1 MASTDAGTPA
11 AGNGDGRPPAEPKA
25 RRGLRDSAWGKLALF
40 GLVLVAA
47 VVSTRTCGAANRN
60 ISSDEAIEIAKE
72 NASFVPCPEVPC
84 AQSRYVQRGIPPRAY
99 WGVVLS
105 EKLDAD
111 GLPTKYESFLVDA
124 ITGDVS
130 RL

>member
-11 AGNGDGRPPAEPKA
+11 AGNGQPPAEPTP
-25 RRGLRDSAWGKLALF
+25 RRGLRDRALGKLLIL
-40 GLVLVAA
+40 GLVLAA
-47 VVSTRTCGAANRN
+47 AFLSTRACGAADRN
-60 ISSDEAIEIAKE
+60 VSSDEAIEIAKK
-72 NASFVPCPEVPC
+72 NASFEPCPQVPC
-84 AQSRYVQRGIPPRAY
+84 AQSRFIQKGIPPRPY

-105 EKLDAD
+105 EKLDAE
-111 GLPTKYESFLVDA
+111 GVPTRTESFLVDA

>member
-11 AGNGDGRPPAEPKA
+11 AGDGDGRPPPAPTP
-25 RRGLRDSAWGKLALF
+25 RRGLRDSAWGKLALL
-40 GLVLVAA
+40 GLVLLAA
-47 VVSTRTCGAANRN
+47 FVSTRACAADRN
-60 ISSDEAIEIAKE
+60 VSSDEAIELAKE
-72 NASFVPCPEVPC
+72 NASFEPCPEVPC

-99 WGVVLS
+99 WGVVLY
-105 EKLDAD
+105 EKLDAE
-111 GLPTKYESFLVDA
+111 GRPTNHESFLVDT

>member
-1 MASTDAGTPA
+1 MSSTDAGTQA
-11 AGNGDGRPPAEPKA
+11 ADNGAPPPQPTPP
-25 RRGLRDSAWGKLALF
+25 RRGLRDSAWGKLALL
-40 GLVLVAA
+40 GLVLLAA
-47 VVSTRTCGAANRN
+47 IVSTRTCGAADRN
-60 ISSDEAIEIAKE
+60 VSSDEAIELAKE
-72 NASFVPCPEVPC
+72 NASFEPCPQVPC
-84 AQSRYVQRGIPPRAY
+84 AQSRFIQRGIPPRAY

>member
-11 AGNGDGRPPAEPKA
+11 AGDGNGRPPAEPKT
-25 RRGLRDSAWGKLALF
+25 RRGLRDRAFGKLALL

-60 ISSDEAIEIAKE
+60 VSSDEAIEIAKR
-72 NASFVPCPEVPC
+72 NASFEPCPEVQC
-84 AQSRYVQRGIPPRAY
+84 AQSRYLQRGIPPRAF

-105 EKLDAD
+105 EDLDAE
-111 GLPTKYESFLVDA
+111 GLPTRFESFLVDA
-124 ITGDVS
+124 VTGDVS
-130 RL
+130 RP